1 METRGVRNNNPGNID
16 YRQSDP
22 WQGLADPPIEQGVPK
37 PRFARFVSPAYG
49 IRALART
56 LITYQDKHGIDTIR
70 GIINRWAPPVEND
83 TGAYVRAVASHV
95 GVDPDQHIDVHQFG
109 TMHPLVEAIIHHE
122 NAGYSYPDTVMREA
136 LHMAGIEPPARPIAK
151 SKTIQGAAATGGA
164 GLLAIAPELAEVAR
178 ESAWDADG
186 ILKIVL
192 TLIILIGTGVAIYSR
207 LKRRRETG
215 V

>member
-16 YRQSDP
+16 YRPSDP
-22 WQGLADPPIEQGVPK
+22 WQGLADPPIEQGVAK
-37 PRFARFVSPAYG
+37 PRFARFETPAYG

-56 LITYQDKHGIDTIR
+56 LITYQDKHGIDTVR

-83 TGAYVRAVASHV
+83 TGAYVRAVATHV

-122 NAGYSYPDTVMREA
+122 NAGYAYPDTVIREA
-136 LHMAGIEPPARPIAK
+136 LHMAGIEPPKKPIAA

-164 GLLAIAPELAEVAR
+164 GLLAIAPELAEVAKQ
-178 ESAWDADG
+178 SSWDADG
-186 ILKIVL
+186 ILKIIL
-192 TLIILIGTGVAIYSR
+192 TIIILIGSGVAIWAR